1 MGVRRGIY
9 ESLKGRLAKELP
21 WLRLIDLDKG
31 QVGRGERNYPMPLP
45 AAYIRVGRI
54 DWESRTGIQE
64 GDATVSVALV
74 LEHVQDTYDGA
85 EAEEEEL
92 MELDREEAVYE
103 ALEGYSSEVLSGM
116 DRRAALPVEYGG
128 DWVRL
133 ESEWRCHVVQSKP
146 RGREAEL
153 VTLTVRTDNE

>member
-9 ESLKGRLAKELP
+9 ESLKWRLAKELP

-31 QVGRGERNYPMPLP
+31 QVGRGERNYPVPLP

-92 MELDREEAVYE
+92 LEELELEEE
-103 ALEGYSSEVLSGM
+103 LLLELEELEELLELLLDEEELTPTPHSPSSVHASPGGVVL
-116 DRRAALPVEYGG
+116 
-128 DWVRL
+128 
-133 ESEWRCHVVQSKP
+133 VQ
-146 RGREAEL
+146 
-153 VTLTVRTDNE
+153 